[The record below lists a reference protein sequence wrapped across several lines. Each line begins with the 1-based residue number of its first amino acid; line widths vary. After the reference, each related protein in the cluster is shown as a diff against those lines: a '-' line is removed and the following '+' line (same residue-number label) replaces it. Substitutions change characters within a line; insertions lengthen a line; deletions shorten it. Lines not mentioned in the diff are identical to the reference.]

1 VSTQVITPLLTGAFG
16 LAGVLG
22 GVLLTS
28 HLTRRADEQRM
39 SGEDAR
45 RWLIDRR
52 KVYAEY
58 LGIIFSMLREMDGL
72 ACFLPNEEEEEISE
86 ENEAYLKDNL
96 FEYYMRWDDKLQPAL
111 EEIQLL
117 AKPQVAE
124 LADRTSWALIELG
137 GFVESRQ
144 PCSLIYPYINQTRR
158 LIDITRNAM
167 RAELGVVDPVNTFP
181 MPRDWPWLPDEPP
194 APEVT

>member
-1 VSTQVITPLLTGAFG
+1 MSTQVITPLLTGAFG

-28 HLTRRADEQRM
+28 HLTRHADERRM
-39 SGEDAR
+39 SSEDER

-52 KVYAEY
+52 SVYAEY

-72 ACFLPNEEEEEISE
+72 TCFLPNADEEEISE

-96 FEYYMRWDDKLQPAL
+96 LEYYMDWDDKLQPAL

-117 AKPQVAE
+117 AEPKVAE
-124 LADRTSWALIELG
+124 LADRTSFALMELG

-144 PCSLIYPYINQTRR
+144 PYSSVHPYLNQTRR
-158 LIDITRNAM
+158 LIDIIRNAM
-167 RAELGVVDPVNTFP
+167 RAELGLVDPVNTFP
-181 MPRDWPWLPDEPP
+181 MPQDWPWLPDEPS
-194 APEVT
+194 ALEVT